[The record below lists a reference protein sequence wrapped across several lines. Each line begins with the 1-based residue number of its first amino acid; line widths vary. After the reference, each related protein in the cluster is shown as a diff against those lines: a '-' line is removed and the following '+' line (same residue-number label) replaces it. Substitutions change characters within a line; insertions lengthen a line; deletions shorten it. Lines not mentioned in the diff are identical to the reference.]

1 MSSVYPFAYRLEVH
15 GSGVV
20 GGVRC
25 SEVVVHVCRGRMRVR
40 GAVSME
46 ENAEIGL

>member
-25 SEVVVHVCRGRMRVR
+25 SEVVVHVYRGTMRVR
-40 GAVSME
+40 GAVSVE
-46 ENAEIGL
+46 ENVEIGL